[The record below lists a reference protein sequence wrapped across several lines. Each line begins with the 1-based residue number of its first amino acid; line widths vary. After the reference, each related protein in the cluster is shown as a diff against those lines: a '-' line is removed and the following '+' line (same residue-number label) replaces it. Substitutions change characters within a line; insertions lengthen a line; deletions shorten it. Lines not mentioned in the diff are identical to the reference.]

1 MEDRSEHAALE
12 RTQRSGLGLGLLF
25 WLFMLA
31 GLVGTLYAR
40 RAWWFPP
47 LASREGADLDWLF
60 DVTLWTTGLV
70 FILIHVLLGYFVIRY
85 RARPGAR
92 AHYFPFHLK
101 LELTYTIIPAIA
113 MVALSVAGL
122 VLWLRITLAS
132 PADAHVVEVRGEQFA
147 WTARYPGPDGQLGR
161 TDLRVREPFNVD
173 PTDPAAADDIVSP
186 EILLVVDR
194 PARVLLRTRDV
205 QHSFFV
211 PAFRMKKDLV
221 PGATTEI
228 VFTPTQTGTFDLACA
243 ELCGVGHYTMRGQV
257 RVVTQEEFDR
267 WMAEQARR

>member
-1 MEDRSEHAALE
+1 VDERTEHAALE

-31 GLVGTLYAR
+31 GVIATLYAR
-40 RAWWFPP
+40 QVWWFPP
-47 LASREGADLDWLF
+47 LASREGADLDRLF

-70 FILIHVLLGYFVIRY
+70 FVLIHLLLGYFVIRY

-92 AHYFPFHLK
+92 AYYFPFNLK
-101 LELTYTIIPAIA
+101 LELAYTIVPAIA
-113 MVALSVAGL
+113 MVALSAAGIL
-122 VLWLRITLAS
+122 LWLRIMMPS

-147 WTARYPGPDGQLGR
+147 WTARYPGPDGRLGR
-161 TDLRVREPFNVD
+161 VDTRVREPFNVD
-173 PTDPAAADDIVSP
+173 RADPAAADDIVSP
-186 EILLVVDR
+186 EILLVVNR

-205 QHSFFV
+205 QHAFFV
-211 PAFRMKKDLV
+211 PAFRMKMDLV

-228 VFTPTQTGTFDLACA
+228 VFTPTETGTFDLACA
-243 ELCGVGHYTMRGQV
+243 ELCGVGHYVMRGQV

-267 WMAEQARR
+267 WISEQAKR